1 MNSVKQER
9 VSQFE
14 LTKADKNGDKITNIS
29 KQIEKLENVLTYREL
44 YDKVAAHKKTVC
56 NA

>member
-44 YDKVAAHKKTVC
+44 YDKVAAHKNTVC